1 MNDCGVMKNV
11 TNGAK
16 TNESR
21 MSDDATMN
29 DVTSDDPTNCGA
41 NVGANVGVRSC
52 GATNDD
58 AHRRRTLFPAA

>member
-11 TNGAK
+11 TNGAS

-29 DVTSDDPTNCGA
+29 DVTSDDPTSCGA
-41 NVGANVGVRSC
+41 NVGARSC